1 LAVGSLAHGDLVAF
15 EVCSAVADRGSRI
28 DIHIRQKTRK
38 VPEILFRIFEVS
50 QPGIPSID
58 QLKVFL
64 TVVDAGSFTAAA
76 KRLGRAI
83 SAVSYTIANL
93 EQQLGVSLFDREQT
107 RTPKLTE
114 AGFAVLSKARVVAVG
129 IDDLRASVRALLK
142 GVEAEVTLVVDVML
156 PSERLVDAV
165 QAFEAT
171 FPTVKMRLHV
181 EALSAVAQLVRQ
193 GGAIIGVGG
202 GLLDVEP
209 DLELIH
215 IGNVEMIPV
224 AAPNHP
230 LALSRPN
237 SPGAARHHRQL
248 VLTVRT
254 PFSEGPDVGIF
265 SAETWYLADLGA
277 KHDLLLAG
285 VGWGNMPEPNVRADL
300 AAGRLVRLELPEAKS
315 GLYSFQAMHRT
326 DQPPG
331 PAAAWLIERFVDQV
345 R

>member
-1 LAVGSLAHGDLVAF
+1 M
-15 EVCSAVADRGSRI
+15 
-28 DIHIRQKTRK
+28 
-38 VPEILFRIFEVS
+38 PEILFRIFEMS
-50 QPGIPSID
+50 EPGTPTID

-64 TVVDAGSFTAAA
+64 TVVDSGSFTAAA
-76 KRLGRAI
+76 KRLRRAV
-83 SAVSYTIANL
+83 SAVSYAIANL

-129 IDDLRASVRALLK
+129 LDDLRASVRALLK
-142 GVEAEVTLVVDVML
+142 GLEAEVTLVVDVML
-156 PSERLVDAV
+156 PRERLVDAV

-181 EALSAVAQLVRQ
+181 EALSGVAQLVRQ
-193 GGAIIGVGG
+193 GGAMIGVGG

-230 LALSRPN
+230 LARDRPN
-237 SPGAARHHRQL
+237 APGAARYHRQL

-265 SAETWYLADLGA
+265 SADTWHLADLGA

-300 AAGRLVRLELPEAKS
+300 AAGRLARLELPEAKS
-315 GLYSFQAMHRT
+315 GRYSFQAMYRT
-326 DQPPG
+326 DQRPG
-331 PAAAWLIERFVDQV
+331 PATAWLIQRFVDQV